1 MEAGG
6 SRVLGCPGLHSE
18 FKVNLGYVSCPLPP
32 NTHTQA
38 HTTEMEL
45 VERCRRRPRCEPGFP
60 PTWTTFQPLPG
71 SISLSANKNNST
83 YTVSSTQDLHCFATS
98 TRLQEH
104 LLHVHG
110 LLNTMCSCGPLL
122 LSSYNEEAEGQSW
135 LGSWFPSEFKGG
147 AKRQERKGDNLCHNT
162 RAKCDSQ

>member
-32 NTHTQA
+32 KHTHTLQKGSWWRDAAGGPDVSQA
-38 HTTEMEL
+38 SHPL
-45 VERCRRRPRCEPGFP
+45 GRPF
-60 PTWTTFQPLPG
+60 
-71 SISLSANKNNST
+71 SLSQVPFLYLQIRTTAPTLSLAHR
-83 YTVSSTQDLHCFATS
+83 SCHCFATS

-110 LLNTMCSCGPLL
+110 LLNTRCSCGPLL